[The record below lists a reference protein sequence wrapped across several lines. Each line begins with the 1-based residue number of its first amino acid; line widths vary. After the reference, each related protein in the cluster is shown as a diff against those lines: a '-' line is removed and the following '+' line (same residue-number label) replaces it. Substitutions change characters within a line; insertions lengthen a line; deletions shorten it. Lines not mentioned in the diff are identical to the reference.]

1 MKRRYF
7 LKKAIKRAHLSRVFA
22 KSIDMFLALLL
33 SFLFFPLGLILAVIY
48 LAVSDTLQ
56 EGQSVGKRSVG
67 FSVISLDDGAPC
79 SLKQSIIRN
88 LPFTVPLFLAIIPL
102 WGFIFSLVFG
112 IPLILLELYLLYK
125 LDSGHRLGDVMADTT
140 VMGQD
145 GAEVV
150 SRGQADSSWF
160 KQGQSGIN

>member
-22 KSIDMFLALLL
+22 KGIDMFLALLL
-33 SFLFFPLGLILAVIY
+33 SFLFFPLGLLLAVIY
-48 LAVSDTLQ
+48 LAVSDALQ
-56 EGQSVGKRSVG
+56 EGQSVGKRFVG
-67 FSVISLDDGAPC
+67 FSVISLDDGSPC
-79 SLKQSIIRN
+79 SLKQSIVRN
-88 LPFTVPLFLAIIPL
+88 LPFTVPLFLAIIPI
-102 WGFIFSLVFG
+102 WGVIFSLFFG
-112 IPLILLELYLLYK
+112 LPLILLELYLLYK

-150 SRGQADSSWF
+150 SRGHATTSWF